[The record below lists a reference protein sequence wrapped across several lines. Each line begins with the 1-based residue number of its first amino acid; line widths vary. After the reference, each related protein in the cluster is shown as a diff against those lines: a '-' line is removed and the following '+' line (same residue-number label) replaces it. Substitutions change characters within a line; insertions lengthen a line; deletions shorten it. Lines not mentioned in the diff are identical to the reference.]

1 MRNLDDPRRSPGG
14 SEPGRRVLVTGGSGY
29 IAGFLI
35 RRLLDAGL
43 TVHTTVR
50 RREREAPLRALLA
63 SQGGDGGER
72 LRVFEADLT
81 SDAGWAEAAA
91 GCAQVAH
98 LASPL
103 PRGVPRHAD
112 ELIVPARDGALRLLR
127 AARDAG
133 ARRVVMTSS
142 VAAIAYGRG
151 RGEHQYT
158 EADWTDT
165 TRPGLTPY
173 ILSKTIAERA
183 ARDWVAAEG
192 GGLEL
197 CTINPSVVLGPVWS
211 GDYSASVV
219 LVKMLLDG
227 RVRACP
233 DIGFGIVDVRD
244 VAELHE
250 RALTAPGLA
259 GERFIASGR
268 FFKLAEVAAVLR
280 AGLGPRAGRVPT
292 RTLPDWVMRLAA
304 PFSAVARAAASEL
317 GSVRHHSAAH
327 TLAVLGWKTRA
338 EEDSILDC
346 ARSLLAQGLVRP

>member
-1 MRNLDDPRRSPGG
+1 
-14 SEPGRRVLVTGGSGY
+14 VLVTGGSGY

-35 RRLLDAGL
+35 RRLLDAGCR
-43 TVHTTVR
+43 VHTTLR
-50 RREREAPLRALLA
+50 RRSGEAALRALLA
-63 SQGGDGGER
+63 AQAADGAEPGAR

-81 SDAGWAEAAA
+81 ADAGWAEAAA
-91 GCAQVAH
+91 GCALVAH

-112 ELIVPARDGALRLLR
+112 ELVRPARDGALRVLR

-151 RGEHQYT
+151 RGEHRFT
-158 EADWTDT
+158 EADWTDAS
-165 TRPGLTPY
+165 RPGLTPY
-173 ILSKTIAERA
+173 VLSKTLAERA

-219 LVKMLLDG
+219 LLKLLLDG
-227 RVRACP
+227 RIRACP
-233 DIGFGIVDVRD
+233 DIGFGVVDVRD
-244 VAELHE
+244 VAELH
-250 RALTAPGLA
+250 ALALAAPGMA

-268 FFKLAEVAAVLR
+268 FMKLIEIAGVLR
-280 AGLGPRAGRVPT
+280 AGLGERAAKVPA
-292 RTLPDWVMRLAA
+292 RTLPDWLVRLAA
-304 PFSAVARAAASEL
+304 PFSGVARAAASEL
-317 GSVRHHSAAH
+317 GSVRHQSAAH
-327 TLAVLGWKTRA
+327 ALAVLGWRTRP
-338 EEDSILDC
+338 EEQSILDC
-346 ARSLLAQGLVRP
+346 ARSLLDQGLVRP